1 MKKLLL
7 LFIFFTFSVNSQ
19 VLSNDDSTALILGNI
34 GTDLTGVT
42 PGQNNWQ
49 TLIAATASPPGQN
62 SDFQIVNIGGLY
74 GNAIQIIGPS
84 STTGSRFI
92 FKGGFFL
99 IPIAILL
106 FYTLYLIFER
116 IFYIRK
122 VAKIDHH
129 LMSDVR
135 NNLNAG
141 NIEMAL
147 SVAERNG
154 TALGNVI
161 AEGVMTIGR
170 PISEIESNMERAGN
184 IEVGQME
191 HKLGQL
197 GLIAGIAPTLGFI
210 GTISGVIKIF
220 YSISVTEDISIGNIS
235 GGLYEKMISSGAGLL
250 VGIIAYSAYHLL
262 NGRIDDFALAIQ
274 KQVLEFVSI
283 IQRPNHANKTK

>member
-1 MKKLLL
+1 MISS
-7 LFIFFTFSVNSQ
+7 FIQLQVDTLSQ
-19 VLSNDDSTALILGNI
+19 
-34 GTDLTGVT
+34 
-42 PGQNNWQ
+42 
-49 TLIAATASPPGQN
+49 AATSAVADKLP
-62 SDFQIVNIGGLY
+62 VNTEISVLE
-74 GNAIQIIGPS
+74 
-84 STTGSRFI
+84 FI

-116 IFYIRK
+116 IFYIKK
-122 VAKIDHH
+122 VAKIDRH
-129 LMSDVR
+129 LISDIR

-141 NIEMAL
+141 NIDLAL

-154 TALGNVI
+154 TALGNVL
-161 AEGVMTIGR
+161 AEGVLTIGR
-170 PISEIESNMERAGN
+170 PIAEIESNMERAGN

-191 HKLGQL
+191 RKLGQL